1 MEIPIMSSLSSTA
14 QGFERMLELSR
25 NLTRG
30 VDAGRTGSA
39 PRRAQVA
46 GLSARLAAF
55 GERWA
60 LARAAEAWQE
70 LARHDHRMAQELR
83 AALLRDR

>member
-1 MEIPIMSSLSSTA
+1 MEIPIMSSLTSTA

-25 NLTRG
+25 SLTRG
-30 VDAGRTGSA
+30 IDAPYDGSM
-39 PRRAQVA
+39 PHRAHGA
-46 GLSARLAAF
+46 GLAARLVAF

-60 LARAAEAWQE
+60 QARAAEAWQE

-83 AALLRDR
+83 VALLRDR